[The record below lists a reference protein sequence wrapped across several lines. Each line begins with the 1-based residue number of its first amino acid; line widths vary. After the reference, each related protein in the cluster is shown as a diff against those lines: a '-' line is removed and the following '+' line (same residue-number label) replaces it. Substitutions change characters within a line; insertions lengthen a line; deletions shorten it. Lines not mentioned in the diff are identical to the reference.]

1 MATTAPDQTTQLI
14 SLLYNLAFPIFYI
27 FFILYSQKIQV
38 RMWLSDIEKS
48 LRKLKTMKDSTKEIT
63 VKALKETGKTA
74 EDLMPRLDQM
84 MEFVL
89 IEPVSMDPAGVVGK
103 LEHLLHVEEDRFKE
117 DIKLMAPTVNEV
129 QLNNLSNLVEV
140 ALAMNTIYRVIR
152 HFYTQGKR
160 TMSLYLIMQVQMI
173 MPQVMEMAESYSK
186 AATTIAEGQ
195 PLGDAAGAMVA
206 AKLMY
211 GQSNKIVAKETVMA
225 EVPFEGRNLLVL
237 KAQGPG
243 GTVGRPG
250 EAIVNAIEEK
260 NGQIA
265 MLIMVDAGLK
275 LEGEKSGEVFE
286 GIGAAIGGPGVD
298 KYQIEEV
305 ITKYK
310 IPANAIIIKESTVE
324 AISTMKKPI
333 TVGVDDAV
341 QRIKRL
347 IKEKTKE
354 GDVIVVAGIG
364 NTIGVA
370 Q

>member
-1 MATTAPDQTTQLI
+1 MAAQDQTTQLI
-14 SLLYNLAFPIFYI
+14 SLLYNLAFPVLYV

-38 RMWLSDIEKS
+38 RMWLSDIDKA
-48 LRKLKTMKDSTKEIT
+48 LRKLLIMKDSTKKTT
-63 VKALKETGKTA
+63 VSSLKESGKTA
-74 EDLMPRLDQM
+74 DDMMARLDRL

-103 LEHLLHVEEDRFKE
+103 LEHLIHLEEDRFKE
-117 DIKLMAPTVNEV
+117 EIRLMSPSVNEV

-140 ALAMNTIYRVIR
+140 SLAMNTIYRVVR
-152 HFYTQGKR
+152 HYYTQGKR
-160 TMSLYLIMQVQMI
+160 TMSIYLIMQLQMQLPQI
-173 MPQVMEMAESYSK
+173 MEIAESYSK
-186 AATTIAEGQ
+186 AATTIADGQ

-211 GQSNKIVAKETVMA
+211 GHPNKTVAKETVMA
-225 EVPFEGRNLLVL
+225 EVPMEGRTLLVL
-237 KAQGPG
+237 KAEGPG

-250 EAIVNAIEEK
+250 EAIVNLIEERK
-260 NGQIA
+260 GQVS

-298 KYQIEEV
+298 KYQIEEI

-310 IPANAIIIKESTVE
+310 IPANAIIVKESMVE
-324 AISTMKKPI
+324 AISTMKKDII
-333 TVGVDDAV
+333 TGIDDAV

-347 IKEKTKE
+347 ILERTKE